1 MPDVRDGRVFE
12 KVHDPTLTLA
22 PYPVHAARPQQEA
35 VRMLPDAD
43 VQRDRPLDG
52 LDDVAERDPIGG
64 ACENVPPV
72 RTAPR
77 PHESLVD
84 QLAHDLLEELAR
96 NPLPRGDLGHRAG
109 AVTRLFVGEM
119 NDRAQRVIDL
129 PAYLHDRHR
138 RGLL

>member
-64 ACENVPPV
+64 ACEEGPPA

-77 PHESLVD
+77 PHQSLVD
-84 QLAHDLLEELAR
+84 QLAHDPLAALAR
-96 NPLPRGDLGHRAG
+96 NPLPRRDIGRPTGAG
-109 AVTRLFVGEM
+109 
-119 NDRAQRVIDL
+119 
-129 PAYLHDRHR
+129 
-138 RGLL
+138 

>member
-52 LDDVAERDPIGG
+52 LDDVAERDPIAGG
-64 ACENVPPV
+64 CVEPPPA
-72 RTAPR
+72 RTAPPPPR
-77 PHESLVD
+77 SLVD
-84 QLAHDLLEELAR
+84 PLAR
-96 NPLPRGDLGHRAG
+96 GLFPAIWPEPL
-109 AVTRLFVGEM
+109 
-119 NDRAQRVIDL
+119 
-129 PAYLHDRHR
+129 
-138 RGLL
+138 

>member
-64 ACENVPPV
+64 AREDVPPL
-72 RTAPR
+72 RTPPR
-77 PHESLVD
+77 PHEAPVD
-84 QLAHDLLEELAR
+84 QLAPHLLEEFAP
-96 NPLPRGDLGHRAG
+96 NPLPPSGL
-109 AVTRLFVGEM
+109 
-119 NDRAQRVIDL
+119 
-129 PAYLHDRHR
+129 RHPP
-138 RGLL
+138 G

>member
-1 MPDVRDGRVFE
+1 MPDVRDGRVFK
-12 KVHDPTLTLA
+12 KVHDPPLPLA

-43 VQRDRPLDG
+43 VQRDRPLDR

-64 ACENVPPV
+64 ACEDVPPV

-96 NPLPRGDLGHRAG
+96 NPLPRGDGCRAPL
-109 AVTRLFVGEM
+109 AATR
-119 NDRAQRVIDL
+119 
-129 PAYLHDRHR
+129 P
-138 RGLL
+138 

>member
-12 KVHDPTLTLA
+12 KVHDPTLPLA

-52 LDDVAERDPIGG
+52 LADVAERDPIGA
-64 ACENVPPV
+64 ACQDVPPA

-77 PHESLVD
+77 QHEPLVD
-84 QLAHDLLEELAR
+84 QLAHDLLEALA
-96 NPLPRGDLGHRAG
+96 LG
-109 AVTRLFVGEM
+109 RLS
-119 NDRAQRVIDL
+119 R
-129 PAYLHDRHR
+129 
-138 RGLL
+138 